1 MRDKFYT
8 IIEGLYTP
16 SINLPAWQITLHV
29 HIFRPPAIVERL
41 QVLRAAGT
49 GECKTN
55 RGSRTF
61 DGSVRTSCF
70 EPGARQYSIVKP
82 LTIGKYASLIFE
94 RPSANIKVLKPL
106 SHNVNPRDGAQDI

>member
-16 SINLPAWQITLHV
+16 SINSPAWQITVHV
-29 HIFRPPAIVERL
+29 HVFRRQDIIERS

-55 RGSRTF
+55 RGSRTL
-61 DGSVRTSCF
+61 DGSVHTSCF
-70 EPGARQYSIVKP
+70 EPRARQYSVVKP
-82 LTIGKYASLIFE
+82 LARALDDRQVCELNFGNG
-94 RPSANIKVLKPL
+94 R
-106 SHNVNPRDGAQDI
+106 AQIQK